1 MNAYA
6 NQIYKTRSVAAASP
20 ADQVAMLLETAGR
33 HMNSALEALERK
45 DYEARYQ
52 YADKAQTIIIGL
64 QQCLAADNPDAKSM
78 VDVFDSY
85 YSSLQMM
92 IMRVNIRN
100 DSEACRM
107 VIEGLRQM
115 AQTWRQIGQQGTA
128 VNMPAT
134 APAAAPTPTPP
145 SAATAPAPTAAPTP
159 AHRPMPS
166 PYGAKSAA
174 PPRAGLDFAVSA

>member
-33 HMNSALEALERK
+33 HMNTALEALDQRN
-45 DYEARYQ
+45 YELRFQATE
-52 YADKAQTIIIGL
+52 KAQTIIVGL
-64 QQCLAADNPDAKSM
+64 QQCLAEENPDAKAM
-78 VDVFDSY
+78 VEVFDAY

-115 AQTWRQIGQQGTA
+115 AFTWRQIGQQTPQTGGGQTA
-128 VNMPAT
+128 AP
-134 APAAAPTPTPP
+134 APAA
-145 SAATAPAPTAAPTP
+145 
-159 AHRPMPS
+159 S
-166 PYGAKSAA
+166 PYGSAQTPAA
-174 PPRAGLDFAVSA
+174 PRSGLDFAFSA